1 MDTSA
6 DPEEDPM
13 QAAFDAASELQG
25 AAKSDALVAILTGFA
40 DAPLG
45 EAGVRLKEDCIYA
58 LATLNVGSGNFDF
71 VVGLLS
77 TAAPFFALV
86 AKAKVA
92 KIVRRLLEIAG
103 ESGPARRPPGGPL
116 RARHRLNIPKAKAA
130 LTAARAS
137 GNAVYGGPSLQA
149 QLDEMSGTLHCE
161 EQDYH
166 TAHSYFLE
174 AYEGYDGLDDGPRA
188 TRCLK
193 YMLLCQILQEPEP
206 GSARSATASLD
217 AATAAATS
225 KQYVKYAGPQLDAMA
240 GVARA
245 AKARSLEAFEATT
258 SRYGAELQADL
269 LIKHHLGLLYD
280 TILENNLAK
289 IIEPFS
295 CVEIDRVAE
304 LIALPKP
311 KVEKKLAQMILDKK
325 LTGVLAQGEGRLM
338 LHTEPNEDP
347 TYEASLA
354 VIKNTAD
361 AVGRF
366 GRAAPSTRRSGTPRP
381 GRVAGNGAARRAGA
395 SVHERAARGGV
406 AGGARAREAHG
417 RRPPVHAA
425 EHAVDDAE
433 RDERAVVEGVDERR
447 RAPRRAS
454 RGRSCRRERAEEAE
468 EPRARGLGPAAPA
481 RLRAGR
487 AAPVRRPP
495 PAVAP
500 RRARASS

>member
-92 KIVRRLLEIAG
+92 KIVRRLLEIVG
-103 ESGPARRPPGGPL
+103 ESGPHADLQADLCGRVIAWCVAEKRTFL
-116 RARHRLNIPKAKAA
+116 RQRVECRLVAIDFE
-130 LTAARAS
+130 R
-137 GNAVYGGPSLQA
+137 QA

-225 KQYVKYAGPQLDAMA
+225 KQYVKSTAL
-240 GVARA
+240 R
-245 AKARSLEAFEATT
+245 
-258 SRYGAELQADL
+258 
-269 LIKHHLGLLYD
+269 
-280 TILENNLAK
+280 
-289 IIEPFS
+289 
-295 CVEIDRVAE
+295 

-361 AVGRF
+361 VVESLF
-366 GRAAPSTRRSGTPRP
+366 GRAAPRL
-381 GRVAGNGAARRAGA
+381 AGLG
-395 SVHERAARGGV
+395 
-406 AGGARAREAHG
+406 
-417 RRPPVHAA
+417 
-425 EHAVDDAE
+425 
-433 RDERAVVEGVDERR
+433 R
-447 RAPRRAS
+447 RAPGRR
-454 RGRSCRRERAEEAE
+454 R
-468 EPRARGLGPAAPA
+468 
-481 RLRAGR
+481 
-487 AAPVRRPP
+487 
-495 PAVAP
+495 
-500 RRARASS
+500 

>member
-92 KIVRRLLEIAG
+92 KIVRRLLEIVG
-103 ESGPARRPPGGPL
+103 ESGPGTLDLQADLCGRVIAWCVAEKRTFLRQRVECRLVAIDFERAKYDAALTLVNRLLRELKKLDDKQLLVETHLSEARL
-116 RARHRLNIPKAKAA
+116 HAALQNIPKAKAA
-130 LTAARAS
+130 LTAARAN
-137 GNAVYGGPSLQA
+137 GNAVYVGPSLQA

-174 AYEGYDGLDDGPRA
+174 AYEGYDGLDDGRA
-188 TRCLK
+188 RCLK

-225 KQYVKYAGPQLDAMA
+225 KQYVNA
-240 GVARA
+240 VA
-245 AKARSLEAFEATT
+245 EALEATT

-304 LIALPKP
+304 LIALPRP

-361 AVGRF
+361 VVESLF
-366 GRAAPSTRRSGTPRP
+366 GRADALDSSGL
-381 GRVAGNGAARRAGA
+381 G
-395 SVHERAARGGV
+395 
-406 AGGARAREAHG
+406 
-417 RRPPVHAA
+417 
-425 EHAVDDAE
+425 
-433 RDERAVVEGVDERR
+433 R
-447 RAPRRAS
+447 RAP
-454 RGRSCRRERAEEAE
+454 GVAE
-468 EPRARGLGPAAPA
+468 
-481 RLRAGR
+481 
-487 AAPVRRPP
+487 
-495 PAVAP
+495 
-500 RRARASS
+500 

>member
-1 MDTSA
+1 MEVDAPEVA
-6 DPEEDPM
+6 DPMKD
-13 QAAFDAASELQG
+13 AFESALELEG
-25 AAKSDALVAILTGFA
+25 EACSSALAGILTGFEG
-40 DAPLG
+40 PLSEG
-45 EAGVRLKEDCIYA
+45 GVRIKEECIYK
-58 LATLNVGSGNFDF
+58 LAAYNATAGKFDF
-71 VVGLLS
+71 VVELLALS
-77 TAAPFFALV
+77 GPFFGV
-86 AKAKVA
+86 IAKAKVA
-92 KIVRRLLEIAG
+92 KIVRRLLEIVGSTGGAG
-103 ESGPARRPPGGPL
+103 TLDLQGDLCHRVIAWCVSEKRTFLRQRVECRLVAIDFERGRYDAALSLVTRLLRELKKLDDKQMLVETHLSEARIHGAL
-116 RARHRLNIPKAKAA
+116 QNIPKSKAA
-130 LTAARAS
+130 LTAARAN
-137 GNAVYGGPSLQA
+137 GNAVYVGPLLQA

-161 EQDYH
+161 ECDYH

-258 SRYGAELQADL
+258 ARYGAELQADL
-269 LIKHHLGLLYD
+269 LIKHHLNLLYD

-361 AVGRF
+361 VVESLF
-366 GRAAPSTRRSGTPRP
+366 GRA
-381 GRVAGNGAARRAGA
+381 
-395 SVHERAARGGV
+395 
-406 AGGARAREAHG
+406 EAL
-417 RRPPVHAA
+417 
-425 EHAVDDAE
+425 D
-433 RDERAVVEGVDERR
+433 
-447 RAPRRAS
+447 S
-454 RGRSCRRERAEEAE
+454 
-468 EPRARGLGPAAPA
+468 
-481 RLRAGR
+481 
-487 AAPVRRPP
+487 
-495 PAVAP
+495 
-500 RRARASS
+500 

>member
-1 MDTSA
+1 MAAMDTSA

-13 QAAFDAASELQG
+13 QAAFDAASELSG

-92 KIVRRLLEIAG
+92 KIVRRLLEIVG
-103 ESGPARRPPGGPL
+103 ESGPGTLDLQADLCGRVIAWCVAEKRTFLRQRVECRLVAIDFERAKYDAALTLVNRLLRELKKLDDKQLLVETHLSEARL
-116 RARHRLNIPKAKAA
+116 HAALQNIPMAKAA
-130 LTAARAS
+130 LTAARAN
-137 GNAVYGGPSLQA
+137 GNAVHVGPSLQA

-295 CVEIDRVAE
+295 CVEIDRVAD

-361 AVGRF
+361 VVESLF
-366 GRAAPSTRRSGTPRP
+366 GRA
-381 GRVAGNGAARRAGA
+381 
-395 SVHERAARGGV
+395 
-406 AGGARAREAHG
+406 
-417 RRPPVHAA
+417 
-425 EHAVDDAE
+425 DAL
-433 RDERAVVEGVDERR
+433 D
-447 RAPRRAS
+447 S
-454 RGRSCRRERAEEAE
+454 
-468 EPRARGLGPAAPA
+468 
-481 RLRAGR
+481 
-487 AAPVRRPP
+487 
-495 PAVAP
+495 
-500 RRARASS
+500 